1 MPAGAPRTGTTP
13 VGGGRTEAVPVGAAV
28 AGSGPAGTALGR
40 SATLLTSDK
49 LTSAGAV
56 GVGPPCA
63 GHRRRPGPPGLY
75 PGRWDGP
82 AGSTGPFGRA
92 ETDDRV
98 AAGAVHPSPPRVT
111 WRTKPWGATV
121 LRSDLIG
128 DAGLGVLAD
137 PLRLRSVRRILGG
150 PVPDEAFDRIAMLV
164 HKLVDAPMGVICL
177 VGEDSQSLA
186 GQVGVPDPLAS
197 VRTMPLTHSFSRHVV
212 LTGERQAVRDVRD
225 DPRMRDNPMIREI
238 GAIAYAG
245 APITDPDG
253 LIVGTLCAIDQEPRS
268 WTPSE
273 ITLLSELAEVCSSE
287 VCLRI
292 ARAAEEEARRAA
304 ESAHRQLE
312 LLAELTE
319 SLAATMDVDEAMRRL
334 GGIVTAALADWCVVA
349 VADGPRGPAHVSAAH
364 RDPAR
369 AADMARL
376 PELATGSR
384 ADLRAML
391 LAVRRGGRPVR
402 SADGAADLGSRISD
416 TELAGIAGRAGFG
429 PSLIVPVVSPVRH
442 RALGAILLVNHPDRR
457 PFTAAEEWTA
467 AEVGRR
473 AGLAVENSRLY
484 REQRHVAEVLQR
496 SLLTELPAIPGIE
509 LHARYLP
516 AQHGAAV
523 GGDWYDAFAQPDGSV
538 MVAVGDV
545 SGHDI
550 EAAATMGQLRNL
562 IRGDAYG
569 RDEEPGALL
578 SALDHA
584 LHGLR
589 VPASATAVLA
599 RIRRSWSGCAV
610 GFANAGHPPPLLLL
624 PDGEVQVWWVPP
636 EPLLG
641 LPPREPRTTT
651 HRYVPAGSTLVLYT
665 DGLVEDREQLL
676 DEGIGR
682 LSAVLREHA
691 GRPGD
696 ELCDRLLEMAPHRS
710 DDIAL
715 LLVRLT

>member
-1 MPAGAPRTGTTP
+1 M
-13 VGGGRTEAVPVGAAV
+13 
-28 AGSGPAGTALGR
+28 
-40 SATLLTSDK
+40 
-49 LTSAGAV
+49 
-56 GVGPPCA
+56 
-63 GHRRRPGPPGLY
+63 
-75 PGRWDGP
+75 
-82 AGSTGPFGRA
+82 
-92 ETDDRV
+92 
-98 AAGAVHPSPPRVT
+98 
-111 WRTKPWGATV
+111 V
-121 LRSDLIG
+121 LQSDLIG
-128 DAGLGVLAD
+128 DAVLGVLSD
-137 PLRLRSVRRILGG
+137 PRRLRSVRRLLGG
-150 PVPDEAFDRIAMLV
+150 PVPDEAFDRVAMLV
-164 HKLVDAPMGVICL
+164 HKLVDAPMCVVCL
-177 VGEDSQSLA
+177 VDEDRQSLA

-197 VRTMPLTHSFSRHVV
+197 AREMPLTHSFSRHVV
-212 LTGERQAVRDVRD
+212 VAGEMLAVSDVRD
-225 DPRMRDNPMIREI
+225 DPRMRDNPMIRQI

-253 LIVGTLCAIDQEPRS
+253 LIVGTLCAIDLEPRV

-273 ITLLSELAEVCSSE
+273 IALLSELAEVCSSE

-292 ARAAEEEARRAA
+292 ARTAEEEARRAA
-304 ESAHRQLE
+304 ESAHQQLE

-334 GGIVTAALADWCVVA
+334 GDIVTAALADWCVVA
-349 VADGPRGPAHVSAAH
+349 VADDPGGPAHVSAAH
-364 RDPAR
+364 RDPER

-376 PELATGSR
+376 AEVAAGSG

-391 LAVRRGGRPVR
+391 QAVRRGRRTVR
-402 SADGAADLGSRISD
+402 TADGAADLGSRISD
-416 TELAGIAGRAGFG
+416 AELAEVTTRAGFG
-429 PSLIVPVVSPVRH
+429 AALIVPVISPVRH
-442 RALGAILLVNHPDRR
+442 RALGAILLVNRLDRR
-457 PFTAAEEWTA
+457 AFTGAEEWTA

-496 SLLTELPAIPGIE
+496 SLLTELPAIPGID

-516 AQHGAAV
+516 AQDGAAV
-523 GGDWYDAFAQPDGSV
+523 GGDWYDAFVQPDGSV

-562 IRGDAYG
+562 VRGDAYG

-578 SALDHA
+578 SALDQA
-584 LHGLR
+584 LDGLR
-589 VPASATAVLA
+589 VSASATAVLA
-599 RIRRSWSGCAV
+599 RVRRSWSGYAV

-624 PDGEVQVWWVPP
+624 PDGTVQVWWVPP

-676 DEGIGR
+676 DDGIGR
-682 LSAVLREHA
+682 LCTVLRDHA

-696 ELCDRLLEMAPHRS
+696 ELCDRLVEVAPRRS